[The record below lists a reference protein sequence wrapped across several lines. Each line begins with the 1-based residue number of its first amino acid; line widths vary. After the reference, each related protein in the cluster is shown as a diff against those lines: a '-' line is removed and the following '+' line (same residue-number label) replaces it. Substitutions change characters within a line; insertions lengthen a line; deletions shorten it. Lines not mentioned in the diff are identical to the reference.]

1 MADPFLPERRDEGT
15 GEATMCG
22 RFTLKTAP
30 DVLRS
35 QFALDVVPLLPFR
48 YNIAPTQAVAA
59 VRLAAEGGC
68 RELILPSWGL
78 IPSWADARAI
88 GNRLLN
94 ARADTVADKPAFRSA
109 FRARRCLILA
119 DGFFEW
125 QTHEGKKQ
133 PIYFRAIGGE
143 PFAIAGLWERWTR
156 GDEPLESCV
165 LITTEANDLVR
176 PTHDRM
182 PVILSRADYE
192 AWLDPAQPAA
202 RLQSLLRPYR
212 PDQMTAWPVSPRVN
226 SPRYDDAT
234 CVEPISLAARV
245 VQRDLFES
253 A

>member
-1 MADPFLPERRDEGT
+1 
-15 GEATMCG
+15 MCG

-30 DVLRS
+30 EVLRT
-35 QFALDVVPLLPFR
+35 QFALDAVPLLPFR

-59 VRLAAEGGC
+59 VRLAENGS
-68 RELILPSWGL
+68 RELILPTWGL
-78 IPSWADARAI
+78 IPSRAGDRTI

-109 FRARRCLILA
+109 FRSRRCLILA
-119 DGFFEW
+119 DSFFEW

-133 PIYFRAIGGE
+133 PIYFRSTGGE

-182 PVILSRADYE
+182 PVILSRDDYE
-192 AWLDPAQPAA
+192 AWLDPAQPAL
-202 RLQSLLRPYR
+202 RLQSLLRPCC
-212 PDQMTAWPVSPRVN
+212 PEQLTAWPVSPRVN

-234 CVEPISLAARV
+234 CVEPISLPP
-245 VQRDLFES
+245 
-253 A
+253 